1 MSNLEKQLEVL
12 TKSLFFFRSAPT
24 QGQLRLSLFIFS
36 FSRLNEWVPLSNQ
49 KIGLP
54 SLLDDPK
61 TTVWSQ
67 YSRTCQGIQAV
78 AHMRGRSVAC
88 DKCQRRERVEE
99 RGSKSRSGRWGRG
112 GRVEEQ
118 EAVAVRGRLK

>member
-12 TKSLFFFRSAPT
+12 IKSLFFFRSAPT

-78 AHMRGRSVAC
+78 AHMRGHSVAMINA
-88 DKCQRRERVEE
+88 
-99 RGSKSRSGRWGRG
+99 RGGNVWRKEGVKAGAAGGGGEGVWRNRKLSRSEG
-112 GRVEEQ
+112 G
-118 EAVAVRGRLK
+118 